1 MTTASYCQKY
11 LHAWQ
16 QRQQCRYPVCLHPH
30 KNEQKIRIISR
41 NSRVQSNMN
50 PADYLIIISAL
61 HIVAQSA
68 ADGVPFKEAG
78 RRRDKLLEK
87 FVSSS
92 LVSQNV
98 SRVELQ
104 TKIREDFTI
113 TEKAPSKNGF
123 LLVDGAF

>member
-1 MTTASYCQKY
+1 
-11 LHAWQ
+11 
-16 QRQQCRYPVCLHPH
+16 
-30 KNEQKIRIISR
+30 
-41 NSRVQSNMN
+41 MN

-113 TEKAPSKNGF
+113 TAIKI
-123 LLVDGAF
+123 LC